1 MSSNHSITEMTQ
13 SQLNVRKAGTR
24 KTPRSV
30 RAAPK
35 LTDNMLLRHLAE
47 VAALSKAEGDH
58 RMAEHLVDVVYHL
71 ASVH

>member
-1 MSSNHSITEMTQ
+1 
-13 SQLNVRKAGTR
+13 
-24 KTPRSV
+24 
-30 RAAPK
+30 
-35 LTDNMLLRHLAE
+35 MLLRHLAE

>member
-13 SQLNVRKAGTR
+13 SQLSVRKAGTR

-30 RAAPK
+30 RAPK

-71 ASVH
+71 ASAH